1 MSLAQLGHRFITE
14 LAALSGICRAPQN
27 GLRILMYHAV
37 GGPADNDAR
46 GYYSITAERFSR
58 HMEILSQTAGV
69 AMSPVTQSAWE
80 ADIAKVAITFDD
92 GYRDNLR
99 VAAPILVAHDMPFT
113 VYVATRFVRE
123 RHPDFLSPEEVRELA
138 ALPGATI
145 GAHGDTHVPLASC
158 DDSALAREL
167 ADSRAYLED
176 LTGRKVTTMSYPH
189 GSVDRRV
196 RDAAEAAGYDHAG
209 CSHIGINRSMCD
221 PLLLSRTTIFSH
233 DGEHSF
239 RRKLA
244 GCWDWYGRLQP
255 QPAGMQSQ

>member
-1 MSLAQLGHRFITE
+1 MSLAQFGHRVITG
-14 LAALSGICRAPQN
+14 LAALSGTCRAPQN

-37 GGPADNDAR
+37 GGQADNDAR
-46 GYYSITAERFSR
+46 GYYSITAERFAR

-69 AMSPVTQSAWE
+69 AVSPITQSAWE
-80 ADIAKVAITFDD
+80 AGSAKVAITFDD

-99 VAAPILVAHDMPFT
+99 VAAPILLNYGMPFT

-145 GAHGDTHVPLASC
+145 GAHGDTHVPLAGC
-158 DDSALAREL
+158 EDSALAHEL

-176 LTGRKVTTMSYPH
+176 LTGCAVTTMSYPH

-196 RDAAEAAGYDHAG
+196 RDAVEVAGYDHAG
-209 CSHIGINRSMCD
+209 CSHIGINRSPCD
-221 PLLLSRTTIFSH
+221 PLLLSRTTIFAQ
-233 DGEHSF
+233 DDEHSF
-239 RRKLA
+239 SRKLN
-244 GCWDWYGRLQP
+244 GCWDWYGRIQP
-255 QPAGMQSQ
+255 RPEGMKSP

>member
-1 MSLAQLGHRFITE
+1 LSLAQFGHRFLTE
-14 LAALSGICRAPQN
+14 LVALSGACRVPQN

-37 GGPADNDAR
+37 GGRADNDHL
-46 GYYSITAERFSR
+46 GYYNITAERFAR
-58 HMEILSQTAGV
+58 HMEILNQTAGLTV
-69 AMSPVTQSAWE
+69 SPVTQAACE
-80 ADIAKVAITFDD
+80 ADSAKVAITFDD

-99 VAAPILVAHDMPFT
+99 VAAPILLARGMPFA
-113 VYVATRFVRE
+113 VFVATRFVRD

-145 GAHGDTHVPLASC
+145 GAHGDTHVPLAGC
-158 DDSALAREL
+158 DDHSLAREL

-176 LTGRKVTTMSYPH
+176 LTGRAVTTMSYPH

-196 RDAAEAAGYDHAG
+196 RDAVEAAGYDHAG
-209 CSHIGINRSMCD
+209 CSHIGINRSTCD
-221 PLLLSRTTIFSH
+221 PLLLARTTIFAQ
-233 DGEHSF
+233 DGERYL

-255 QPAGMQSQ
+255 QPVGMRVP

>member
-1 MSLAQLGHRFITE
+1 MSLAQFGHRFITE
-14 LAALSGICRAPQN
+14 LAALSGTCRAPQN

-37 GGPADNDAR
+37 GGQADNDAL

-69 AMSPVTQSAWE
+69 AVSPVALSACE
-80 ADIAKVAITFDD
+80 ADSAKVAITFDD

-99 VAAPILVAHDMPFT
+99 VAAPILLAHGMPFT

-158 DDSALAREL
+158 DDSTLAREL

-176 LTGRKVTTMSYPH
+176 LTGRAVTTMSYPH

-196 RDAAEAAGYDHAG
+196 RDAVEAAGYDHAG
-209 CSHIGINRSMCD
+209 CSHIGINRSTCD
-221 PLLLSRTTIFSH
+221 PLLLSRTTIFSQ

-255 QPAGMQSQ
+255 QPAGMKSS